1 MIPTATD
8 QRQPLRRLWW
18 LHPAWLFAAV
28 VGATMW
34 AAVIQ
39 PDASYR
45 LYGTPK
51 YLTEYHVLIAAI
63 AIVVFALGRQLAEAT
78 GCVPAPTPRAADHTI
93 RIWFWITMGLTIFGY
108 LVWLAVG
115 VKNGFSL
122 GTLWELLTTDD
133 PLVNDS
139 LESVFVTVKGITT
152 CTQFGIAA
160 VPLGLWLYF
169 HGLRWTF
176 WPIALVMFLATMRAL
191 LFSERLAVIEL
202 ILPVL
207 VVGLRV
213 GVLGRSFSPLQTA
226 GLRLA
231 PLIGVVGLVLFF
243 AGFEYFRSWRYY
255 REDFDSYGTFV
266 LWRLGGYYT
275 TAHNNGA
282 MALEKQSP
290 YPIPYTTLRQFWGF
304 PGVSSTPFDYKKLT
318 GFDPVVRQNNMLE
331 EHGNIE
337 LNSDGGLFQPAM
349 DYGLGGL
356 VLFWFGC
363 GFVSGR
369 MYRQFLVGTLAGLSI
384 YPLILLAIL
393 ETPRLLYLCYT
404 RTLPGLAVL
413 FVVIWLT
420 SRAPDRQPIAS
431 LAPATA

>member
-1 MIPTATD
+1 M
-8 QRQPLRRLWW
+8 
-18 LHPAWLFAAV
+18 
-28 VGATMW
+28 
-34 AAVIQ
+34 
-39 PDASYR
+39 
-45 LYGTPK
+45 
-51 YLTEYHVLIAAI
+51 
-63 AIVVFALGRQLAEAT
+63 
-78 GCVPAPTPRAADHTI
+78 
-93 RIWFWITMGLTIFGY
+93 
-108 LVWLAVG
+108 
-115 VKNGFSL
+115 
-122 GTLWELLTTDD
+122 
-133 PLVNDS
+133 
-139 LESVFVTVKGITT
+139 
-152 CTQFGIAA
+152 
-160 VPLGLWLYF
+160 
-169 HGLRWTF
+169 
-176 WPIALVMFLATMRAL
+176 WPIALVIFMATMRAL
-191 LFSERLAVIEL
+191 LFSERMAVIEL
-202 ILPVL
+202 VLPVL
-207 VVGLRV
+207 VISLRAR
-213 GVLGRSFSPLQTA
+213 VLGRSFSAIHTT

-255 REDFDSYGTFV
+255 RDDFDSYPTFV

-304 PGVSSTPFDYKKLT
+304 PGMSSTPLDYKKLT
-318 GFDPVVRQNNMLE
+318 GFDPVVRQDEMLE
-331 EHGNIE
+331 ESGNIE

-369 MYRQFLVGTLAGLSI
+369 MYRQFLVGTLAGICI

-404 RTLPGLAVL
+404 RTVPGLAVL

-420 SRAPDRQPIAS
+420 SRATDRQPVAP
-431 LAPATA
+431 LAAATA